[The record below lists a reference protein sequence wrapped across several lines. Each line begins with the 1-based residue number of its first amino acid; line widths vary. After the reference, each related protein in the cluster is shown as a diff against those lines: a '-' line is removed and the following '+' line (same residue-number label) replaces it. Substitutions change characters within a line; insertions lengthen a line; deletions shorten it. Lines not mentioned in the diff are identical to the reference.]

1 MICCLRSLI
10 SIDSQKALWDPTR
23 SSVEK
28 VRTTTGYKI
37 YVDVIIFTASTPE
50 NIYSQS
56 PRGIFIN
63 QSKYAFLESLKE
75 TWASEF
81 VDPVDTPMGL
91 WYPKDSSIA
100 LTAFTDADHAGCQDT
115 RRSTSGSIQLLGDR
129 LVSWLSKWLKKRCD
143 ISIELNI
150 FNSFLNR
157 IMEISKADQ
166 IALDDA
172 LVAPANRLKIGKC
185 NLRLSSD
192 VTSKVATLQ
201 VVYDVLKLTPFYK
214 AFQVSADV
222 PEIYMQ
228 EFWAFV
234 YIHNLSV
241 RFKMNNKKRILNL
254 DQFRDILQIF
264 PKVGNEKFEEPPLE
278 KEILAFLASL
288 GHSGEIRKI
297 TDVNVNKLHQPW
309 RSFAA
314 IINKCLSGK
323 ISYDSLRLSQAQILW
338 GMYNNKKV
346 DYAYLLW
353 EDFIYQI
360 ENKNMKKGNAMYYP
374 RFTKLIVNFVMA
386 KDPSI
391 PRRNKVNWH
400 YARDDPMFTT
410 INVISRNEDT
420 QLYGTILPAELTNE
434 DIRNSESYKEYYAIA
449 SGKIPPK
456 TKASKKKADSDATTK
471 QKPPTV
477 PKEKKGKKTGK
488 GKQKAKELETISEA
502 ILTEAEQ
509 LKIITKR
516 SRKETHSSH
525 ASGSGADE
533 GTGVSPGVPDAP
545 DYDSDDDISWKSSED
560 DQDEDKNEDDENVQD
575 DDDDA
580 KSGDDE
586 LKSQD
591 DQDDDDEAQTESE
604 DDGDDFIHPKLTTH
618 DDETTHEEETN
629 EDDTFD
635 PTVHTPSHVSSS
647 DDEDSDN
654 EVEGVDVEGEKSDE
668 DATYVEDQG
677 NEADRDTNANLEGR
691 DDVKADV
698 VLPQVQATQEI
709 KDTHVTLTPVN
720 PDGQQQSSSVSSGFV
735 SNMLNP
741 NQDTGVDAI
750 FGHNAEATSLVD
762 IPVTA
767 IAEPS
772 FFAPTNRPPTPTPLF
787 TQLQQPPILTPAT
800 TPSSSLQNLPN
811 FGSLFGFDNRLKA
824 LEDNFSEFKQTN
836 QYAEALSSI
845 PGIVDQYLENKMKE
859 AVDVAVQLK
868 SDRIREEAQAEN
880 QQFLDSIDEGMKK
893 VIKEQ
898 VKSEVSKITPQ
909 IEKLVNEQLE
919 SEVLVRSSK
928 EAKTSHA
935 VAANLSELELKKIL
949 IDKMEANKSI
959 SRSDIQRQLY
969 KALVDAY
976 EADKILLDTYG
987 DTTGGPKE
995 EGKEPES
1002 TSAPREKTT
1011 TTAGKT
1017 TTGSKTHKQ
1026 SASQSAPVEET
1037 MQSTDV
1043 FEAPAHQEFETGVH
1057 DEQPEEEVHPLPD
1070 WFQQPKRLPSPDHA
1084 WNKSVPADHESVQP
1098 WLSNLA
1104 RRQDPRE
1111 SFDEL
1116 TDTTFDFSAFVMNR
1130 LNVTTLT
1137 PELLAVTK
1145 ATTEKLDW
1153 INPEGRQYPHDLR
1166 KPLPLVP
1173 NSQGRHVI
1181 PFHHFINND
1190 LEYLRGGE
1198 SSRKYSTSVTK
1209 TKAADY
1215 GHIKWIEDLVPN
1227 LMWSQVIVNY
1237 DKFALWGISHWGKKR
1252 RQFYAFATTRE
1263 SAHDVYS
1270 KRRIIVVT
1278 KVEIV
1283 EWQNYKHLDWITVR
1297 RDDDILYKFKEG
1309 DFHRLWI
1316 QDIEDMLLHLMQG
1329 KLTNLNVEERLAFNV
1344 SLRMFTRSVVIQRRV
1359 EDLQLGVE
1367 SYQKKL
1373 NLTKPDTYRSNLR
1386 RRDAYTPYSDPRGFI
1401 YENKDKKNR
1410 LMRIDELHKFSDG
1423 TLDDVR
1429 TALND
1434 RLKGIRME
1442 YLPQTFWSQ
1451 RDKANARAMIQ
1462 AIDKRLKTRR
1472 IMRSLERFVGGRP
1485 YGGDLRLLQR
1495 TI

>member
-1 MICCLRSLI
+1 
-10 SIDSQKALWDPTR
+10 
-23 SSVEK
+23 
-28 VRTTTGYKI
+28 
-37 YVDVIIFTASTPE
+37 
-50 NIYSQS
+50 
-56 PRGIFIN
+56 
-63 QSKYAFLESLKE
+63 
-75 TWASEF
+75 
-81 VDPVDTPMGL
+81 
-91 WYPKDSSIA
+91 
-100 LTAFTDADHAGCQDT
+100 
-115 RRSTSGSIQLLGDR
+115 
-129 LVSWLSKWLKKRCD
+129 
-143 ISIELNI
+143 
-150 FNSFLNR
+150 
-157 IMEISKADQ
+157 MEISIADQ

-172 LVAPANRLKIGKC
+172 LVAPADRLKIGKC

-192 VTSKVATLQ
+192 VTSKEATLQ

-214 AFQVSADV
+214 AFQVTADV

-228 EFWAFV
+228 EFWVSA
-234 YIHNLSV
+234 YMHNRSV
-241 RFKMNNKKRILNL
+241 RFKMNNKKHILNL
-254 DQFRDILQIF
+254 DQFRDILQIC
-264 PKVGNEKFEEPPLE
+264 PKVGNKKFEEPPLE
-278 KEILAFLASL
+278 KEILAFLANL

-323 ISYDSLRLSQAQILW
+323 PSYDSLRLSQAQILW

-353 EDFIYQI
+353 EDFTYQI
-360 ENKNMKKGNAMYYP
+360 ENKNTKKGNAMYYP

-420 QLYGTILPAELTNE
+420 QL
-434 DIRNSESYKEYYAIA
+434 
-449 SGKIPPK
+449 KIPK
-456 TKASKKKADSDATTK
+456 DKASKKKADTDATTK
-471 QKPPTV
+471 QKPPTI
-477 PKEKKGKKTGK
+477 PKDKKEKKSRK
-488 GKQKAKELETISEA
+488 GKQKAKELETISKA
-502 ILTEAEQ
+502 ILTEAHEDLVLHQ
-509 LKIITKR
+509 GFPNALIMTQDDI
-516 SRKETHSSH
+516 SCENQD
-525 ASGSGADE
+525 DE
-533 GTGVSPGVPDAP
+533 
-545 DYDSDDDISWKSSED
+545 DDDIHD
-560 DQDEDKNEDDENVQD
+560 DDEN
-575 DDDDA
+575 A
-580 KSGDDE
+580 
-586 LKSQD
+586 
-591 DQDDDDEAQTESE
+591 QDDDDEAQTESE

-618 DDETTHEEETN
+618 DDEIIHEEETD

-635 PTVHTPSHVSSS
+635 PIVHTPSRISSS

-654 EVEGVDVEGEKSDE
+654 EVEGMDVEGAKSDE

-677 NEADRDTNANLEGR
+677 NEAVEDTNANLEGR
-691 DDVKADV
+691 DDVMTDV
-698 VLPQVQATQEI
+698 ILPQVQATQQIE
-709 KDTHVTLTPVN
+709 DTHVTLTPVN
-720 PDGQQQSSSVSSGFV
+720 PDGPQQSSSVSSGFV

-750 FGHNAEATSLVD
+750 FGQQAEATSLTD
-762 IPVTA
+762 IPVTT
-767 IAEPS
+767 IVEPS
-772 FFAPTNRPPTPTPLF
+772 FFAPTNRPPTPNPLF
-787 TQLQQPPILTPAT
+787 IQLQQPPILTPAT
-800 TPSSSLQNLPN
+800 TPSSSLQNLPD
-811 FGSLFGFDNRLKA
+811 FASLFGFDNRLKA
-824 LEDNFSEFKQTN
+824 LEDNFSELRQTN

-845 PGIVDQYLENKMKE
+845 PGIVDHYLANKMQE

-868 SDRIREEAQAEN
+868 YDRIREESHTEN

-898 VKSEVSKITPQ
+898 VKKEVSKITPK

-919 SEVLVRSSK
+919 SEVL
-928 EAKTSHA
+928 A
-935 VAANLSELELKKIL
+935 V
-949 IDKMEANKSI
+949 
-959 SRSDIQRQLY
+959 Y
-969 KALVDAY
+969 KALVKAY
-976 EADKILLDTYG
+976 EPTKFCLITYG
-987 DTTGGPKE
+987 DTVYNQKD
-995 EGKEPES
+995 
-1002 TSAPREKTT
+1002 PRDGQLMIKNLRWKTEDSQ
-1011 TTAGKT
+1011 A
-1017 TTGSKTHKQ
+1017 

-1057 DEQPEEEVHPLPD
+1057 DEQAEEEVHHLPD
-1070 WFQQPKRLPSPDHA
+1070 C
-1084 WNKSVPADHESVQP
+1084 
-1098 WLSNLA
+1098 NLA

-1130 LNVTTLT
+1130 LNVKTLT
-1137 PELLAVTK
+1137 PELLVGPTFELMKGTCKSLTELEYFCEEVYK
-1145 ATTEKLDW
+1145 ATTENTRTR
-1153 INPEGRQYPHDLR
+1153 INQEGRQYPHDLR

-1209 TKAADY
+1209 TKAVDY
-1215 GHIKWIEDLVPN
+1215 GAILNVIERLSAHS
-1227 LMWSQVIVNY
+1227 MWSSNIG
-1237 DKFALWGISHWGKKR
+1237 GIKVKLRKIRSLENLTLGQKR
-1252 RQFYAFATTRE
+1252 RQ
-1263 SAHDVYS
+1263 
-1270 KRRIIVVT
+1270 IL
-1278 KVEIV
+1278 
-1283 EWQNYKHLDWITVR
+1283 HLR
-1297 RDDDILYKFKEG
+1297 PQGNSSDDDILYKFKEG
-1309 DFHRLWI
+1309 DFHRLRI
-1316 QDIEDMLLHLMQG
+1316 QDIEDMLLLLVQG
-1329 KLTNLNVEERLAFNV
+1329 KVTNLNVEERIAFNV

-1429 TALND
+1429 IALND

-1442 YLPQTFWSQ
+1442 YLPQTFWSKWTSKCKSY
-1451 RDKANARAMIQ
+1451 DSGN
-1462 AIDKRLKTRR
+1462 
-1472 IMRSLERFVGGRP
+1472 
-1485 YGGDLRLLQR
+1485 
-1495 TI
+1495 